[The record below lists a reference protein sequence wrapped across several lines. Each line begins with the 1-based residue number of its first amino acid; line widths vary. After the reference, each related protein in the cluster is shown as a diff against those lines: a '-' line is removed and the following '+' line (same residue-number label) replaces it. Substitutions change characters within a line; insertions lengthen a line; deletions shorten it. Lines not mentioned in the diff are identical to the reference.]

1 MIKEG
6 ASLFLEPF
14 VELLEEE
21 DATSGKSSSS
31 FFSSVVPMFFI
42 TESWDSTLV
51 SIPSSAGWSG
61 ISFECFSRKATFQN
75 YEREN
80 QNYSFQ
86 KRLDSIHHKDDYVQ
100 NIDHF
105 SVRSSSKFL
114 PTQSIEVVP

>member
-75 YEREN
+75 CERMN

-86 KRLDSIHHKDDYVQ
+86 NYDFQKRRCHKK
-100 NIDHF
+100 
-105 SVRSSSKFL
+105 VRFNS
-114 PTQSIEVVP
+114 P